1 MFASSATGR
10 SVAPM
15 RYILLPLLVVAA
27 SLMASCAHR
36 SKSSSQIYEGD
47 GPGIHFTE
55 RQGAGGRVG
64 TERYR

>member
-1 MFASSATGR
+1 
-10 SVAPM
+10 M
-15 RYILLPLLVVAA
+15 RYFLLPLLALAA
-27 SLMASCAHR
+27 LLTASCAHK

-55 RQGAGGRVG
+55 RQAAGGRVG

>member
-1 MFASSATGR
+1 MFASRPAGR
-10 SVAPM
+10 SVACM
-15 RYILLPLLVVAA
+15 RYFLLPLLFLAG
-27 SLMASCAHR
+27 LLIASCAHK
-36 SKSSSQIYEGD
+36 SKSSSQIYEGN

>member
-1 MFASSATGR
+1 
-10 SVAPM
+10 M

>member
-1 MFASSATGR
+1 MFASRRVGR
-10 SVAPM
+10 SVLPM
-15 RYILLPLLVVAA
+15 RSFLLPLLVFATLLIA
-27 SLMASCAHR
+27 GCAHGP
-36 SKSSSQIYEGD
+36 KSTSQIYEGD